1 VSSGVWWGTLIAFDG
16 PAYRATVRPAGSP
29 TGAVAVA
36 VSRAVPAAELIPGRR
51 VLVATP
57 GPLGGGDE
65 VVVAVW
71 A

>member
-1 VSSGVWWGTLIAFDG
+1 MSFEVWWGILIAFDS
-16 PAYRATVRPAGSP
+16 PAYRATVRPAGNP
-29 TGAVAVA
+29 TGAVVVA
-36 VSRAVPAAELIPGRR
+36 VSRAVPAAEMVPGRR

-57 GPLGGGDE
+57 GPLGGKDE